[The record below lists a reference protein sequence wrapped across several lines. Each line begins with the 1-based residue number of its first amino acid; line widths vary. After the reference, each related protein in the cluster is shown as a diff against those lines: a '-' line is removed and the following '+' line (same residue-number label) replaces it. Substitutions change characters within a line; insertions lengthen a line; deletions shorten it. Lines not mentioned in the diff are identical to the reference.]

1 MLPLQQERRGGGA
14 EAAEYRCGVCSA
26 HTFRSTLTHPSI
38 RAHSN
43 HPCST
48 CLVSLLGQV
57 ALPRI
62 GMGCATSSRFC
73 KLLMDTS
80 HQALDLLRL
89 PHQAVRLPGASSE
102 GIHKPFTHSTSV
114 TSLSPSPKVSS
125 QTHYPFPSLALT
137 KPAQPVSPLVVPK
150 ERAAPP
156 PCPAPP
162 GGDHPYAQKESPSA
176 SPRVPAVA
184 PQPSFFSPAST
195 LRAARTVAGRRR
207 PALSAPT
214 ERAPGAPRALPSRT
228 QPVGSGL
235 TLHRPRLPGPRS
247 PLHRSPPPGP
257 DCLLAR
263 RGRGGRGAH
272 HSPRA
277 SGNAAHPDLQPER
290 HAGRGSPQPAEPSG
304 LLRAPHPPAA
314 AAAPAYP
321 RTRAGRPGPG
331 AGAREPARRTSPC

>member
-14 EAAEYRCGVCSA
+14 EAAEYRCGVFSA

-43 HPCST
+43 HPCGT

-57 ALPRI
+57 ALPRT

-73 KLLMDTS
+73 KLLLSPSVGSTALTSSGCAPSWCKLGGNPQALHPLHVSDLPQPLPQSELSNSLSISEPGS
-80 HQALDLLRL
+80 HQAR
-89 PHQAVRLPGASSE
+89 AAGE
-102 GIHKPFTHSTSV
+102 
-114 TSLSPSPKVSS
+114 
-125 QTHYPFPSLALT
+125 
-137 KPAQPVSPLVVPK
+137 PLVVPK

-257 DCLLAR
+257 DRLLAR

-290 HAGRGSPQPAEPSG
+290 HAGRGSPQLAEPSG